1 MLLPGGR
8 TVQIPS
14 GSCLQAMIHYSEF
27 YNLTPPL
34 SNDFND
40 WCKSVVNEMGDRE
53 IHLLYLAVNAALNKG
68 LGCQKLMSIMFY
80 ELQRRKSEIEFY
92 VTYANALSQIN
103 T

>member
-14 GSCLQAMIHYSEF
+14 ESCLQAMIHYSEF

-34 SNDFND
+34 SNDFGD

-68 LGCQKLMSIMFY
+68 LGCQKLMTIMFY

-92 VTYANALSQIN
+92 VT
-103 T
+103 

>member
-1 MLLPGGR
+1 M
-8 TVQIPS
+8 QIPS
-14 GSCLQAMIHYSEF
+14 ERCLQAMIHYSEF

-34 SNDFND
+34 TNDFRD
-40 WCKSVVNEMGDRE
+40 WSKSVVNEMGDRE

-68 LGCQKLMSIMFY
+68 LGCHKLMSIMFY

>member
-1 MLLPGGR
+1 MKA
-8 TVQIPS
+8 I
-14 GSCLQAMIHYSEF
+14 LQAMIHYSEF

-34 SNDFND
+34 SNEFND

-68 LGCQKLMSIMFY
+68 HGCQKLMSIMFN

-92 VTYANALSQIN
+92 VTYANALLQIN

>member
-1 MLLPGGR
+1 
-8 TVQIPS
+8 
-14 GSCLQAMIHYSEF
+14 MIQYSEF

-40 WCKSVVNEMGDRE
+40 WCKSVVNEVGDRE

-68 LGCQKLMSIMFY
+68 LCCQKLMTIMFY

-92 VTYANALSQIN
+92 VNYVNALSQIK